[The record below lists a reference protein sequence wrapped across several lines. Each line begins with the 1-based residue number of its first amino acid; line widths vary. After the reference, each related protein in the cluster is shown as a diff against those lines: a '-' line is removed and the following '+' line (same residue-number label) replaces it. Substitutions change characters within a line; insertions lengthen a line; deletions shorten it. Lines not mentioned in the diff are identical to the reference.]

1 MSKPRILILSVLLIT
16 TLTEAYAE
24 EKKQGFW
31 GESELGSTV
40 TTGNTSTNN
49 LAGKTENKY
58 GLGADLW
65 TLAGRYLRSNDQG
78 VETALSW
85 DVGLRYDKVITDRLT
100 AFLGYKIEADPY
112 SGYARRDSIDLGSK
126 YYFIK
131 SESFYWLG
139 EGGYRYS
146 KTHIPGADSHD
157 SFLRFYTET
166 QKTLDKNSYG
176 KIWVEYLPNLTHNEA
191 YLVNAEASLSGVLT
205 ELFSLK
211 MSYLAKYQNAPAA
224 GYERTDTIFMTTLV
238 AKY

>member
-1 MSKPRILILSVLLIT
+1 MLKFRLLIVSLLLT
-16 TLTEAYAE
+16 TGFTQAHAE
-24 EKKQGFW
+24 ENKQGFQ

-49 LAGKTENKY
+49 VAAKTENKY
-58 GLGADLW
+58 RLGADLW
-65 TLAGRYLRSNDQG
+65 TLNGRYLRSTDQN

-85 DVGLRYDKVITDRLT
+85 DAGLRYDKVITERFT
-100 AFLGYKIEADPY
+100 AFLGYKVEADPY
-112 SGYARRDSIDLGSK
+112 SGFAQRDSIDIGSK

-131 SESFYWLG
+131 EDSFYWLG

-146 KTHIPGADSHD
+146 KTHVLGADTHD

-166 QKTLDKNSYG
+166 QKTFDKNSYG
-176 KIWVEYLPNLTHNEA
+176 KLWVEYLPNLTNSKA
-191 YLVNAEASLSGVLT
+191 YLVNAEASISAVLT

-211 MSYLAKYQNAPAA
+211 MSYLAKYQNEPAA
-224 GYERTDTIFMTTLV
+224 GFKRTDTIFLTTLV